1 MKRMINVKN
10 AIAAKIMGSIVIGM
24 TVVAGVTPITV
35 FAQDKEAECICEE
48 KCTRESINEEC
59 AVCLYDYNVCEGA
72 EPHVEGDEECT
83 EAAEENY
90 GPLTPDGNMNL
101 IDDYGSIEAGGKQFI
116 TVTTKAGNFFYIII
130 DRDDQ
135 GDETVHFLN
144 LVDEADL
151 LALMDDEEVEKYME
165 STGMVAP
172 AEEETPASVVEEKE
186 PETEEPEVVE
196 EPEKK
201 PTNVNGIMAIVLVIA
216 IGGIGGFLYFKSA
229 KGKKSK
235 PAGPDP
241 DEDYSED
248 MDFFDDDDE
257 DYGIDDEDIADEPS
271 SDSDSTDEEDDE

>member
-1 MKRMINVKN
+1 MKISLAGIK
-10 AIAAKIMGSIVIGM
+10 AKVVGKCVGGVAIGM
-24 TVVAGVTPITV
+24 AAMLGMTPMTAFAGGAET
-35 FAQDKEAECICEE
+35 ECICEK
-48 KCTRESINEEC
+48 KCTEDEVNKDCEICS
-59 AVCLYDYNVCEGA
+59 YDYTYCDG
-72 EPHVEGDEECT
+72 EEKK
-83 EAAEENY
+83 EEEHW

-101 IDDYGSIEAGGKQFI
+101 VDDYGSIEAGGKQFI

-172 AEEETPASVVEEKE
+172 AEEETPAPVVEEKE
-186 PETEEPEVVE
+186 PETEKPEVVE

-201 PTNVNGIMAIVLVIA
+201 PTNVNGIMAIVLIIA

-257 DYGIDDEDIADEPS
+257 DYGIDDEDIADEPAD
-271 SDSDSTDEEDDE
+271 DSDSTDEGDDD